1 MRQVISS
8 EKYHNVN
15 SLQYENKN
23 YNMNGFNI
31 AFLKWYWNIWVI
43 LIIMLKEAS
52 IFKRLV
58 SMHH

>member
-31 AFLKWYWNIWVI
+31 AFLK
-43 LIIMLKEAS
+43 
-52 IFKRLV
+52 
-58 SMHH
+58 